1 MSESMQKKAKVAVV
15 MGGSS
20 AEREISI
27 KTGSGV
33 MRALQS
39 LGYEAQSLDYD
50 ERFIDAIR
58 ELAPDVVFIALHGP
72 GGEDGQVQALARVSS
87 EFRTRAAVSKRRRS
101 RWTSI

>member
-1 MSESMQKKAKVAVV
+1 MNESMQKKARVAVV

-27 KTGSGV
+27 QTGAGV

-50 ERFIDAIR
+50 LRFVDAIR
-58 ELAPDVVFIALHGP
+58 EIAPDVVFVALHGP
-72 GGEDGQVQALARVSS
+72 GGEDGHV
-87 EFRTRAAVSKRRRS
+87 
-101 RWTSI
+101 